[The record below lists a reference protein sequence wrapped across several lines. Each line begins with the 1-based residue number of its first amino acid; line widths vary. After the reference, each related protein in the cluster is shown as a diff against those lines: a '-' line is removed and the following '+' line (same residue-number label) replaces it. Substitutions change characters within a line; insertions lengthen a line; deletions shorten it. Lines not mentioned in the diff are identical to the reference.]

1 MCIRD
6 SGNLDYEIDY
16 NSKNELGQTV
26 ESFNQMRRRLKHYI
40 DKQNKAEEERKE
52 LIAGIAHDVS
62 CLLYT
67 SVFCSGAVPS
77 YSSRSQNTK
86 FISLSQ
92 SLTFLFILFYANG
105 KATFALN
112 KSPSIDKSSVAF

>member
-1 MCIRD
+1 MAWTSSPSHFWRFP
-6 SGNLDYEIDY
+6 
-16 NSKNELGQTV
+16 
-26 ESFNQMRRRLKHYI
+26 SFAR
-40 DKQNKAEEERKE
+40 
-52 LIAGIAHDVS
+52 
-62 CLLYT
+62 
-67 SVFCSGAVPS
+67 GAVPS

-92 SLTFLFILFYANG
+92 SLTFLFVLFYANG

>member
-1 MCIRD
+1 LLH
-6 SGNLDYEIDY
+6 SEGLKNGLDIE
-16 NSKNELGQTV
+16 SKPFLA
-26 ESFNQMRRRLKHYI
+26 L
-40 DKQNKAEEERKE
+40 
-52 LIAGIAHDVS
+52 
-62 CLLYT
+62 

-92 SLTFLFILFYANG
+92 SLTFLFVLFYANG